1 MANSNWN
8 LDLDD
13 DDDEGKPNQQ
23 NMPKGLR
30 QHLKK
35 LEDDNKAMLDELG
48 KYRSAARRGTIEEIL
63 AEKKMNPKIARLVPA
78 DLEATKDNV
87 EKWLTDNADVFTPQT
102 PPPDDGE
109 GDGDVVDEDPYVLER
124 EQYSRRNRVE
134 SAGTAKVDR
143 NTDSLSRI
151 QSFKTRDE
159 LDAYI
164 TSKGGG
170 YGRG

>member
-13 DDDEGKPNQQ
+13 DDDDGKSSQQ

-35 LEDDNKAMLDELG
+35 LEDDNKAMMDELG

-63 AEKKMNPKIARLVPA
+63 AEKKMNPKIARLVPT
-78 DLEATKDNV
+78 DLDATKDNV
-87 EKWLTDNADVFTPQT
+87 EKWLTDNADVFTPQA

-109 GDGDVVDEDPYVLER
+109 GELEDEDPYVLER

-134 SAGTAKVDR
+134 AAGTSKVDR
-143 NTDSLSRI
+143 NTDKVSRI

-164 TSKGGG
+164 TQNGGG

>member
-1 MANSNWN
+1 MANNNWN

-13 DDDEGKPNQQ
+13 DDDEGNKNQQ
-23 NMPKGLR
+23 QLPKGFR

-35 LEDDNKAMLDELG
+35 LEDDNKAMMDELG

-63 AEKKMNPKIARLVPA
+63 AEKKMNPKIARLVPS
-78 DLEATKDNV
+78 DLEATKENV
-87 EKWLTDNADVFTPQT
+87 ERWLSDNADVFTPQA
-102 PPPDDGE
+102 PPSDDGE
-109 GDGDVVDEDPYVLER
+109 GEEEEDPYVVER
-124 EQYSRRNRVE
+124 ESYARRNRVE
-134 SAGTAKVDR
+134 SAGTSKVDR

-151 QSFKTRDE
+151 QGFKTREE
-159 LDAYI
+159 LDAYV